1 MLIRNLSFSVKSV
14 LQSIQTMYIYIYSVI
29 KPGAYIMTKAFFGGL
44 IHGGAYI
51 RGGLYTEGKLH

>member
-1 MLIRNLSFSVKSV
+1 MYYKAFR
-14 LQSIQTMYIYIYSVI
+14 QYIYIYSVI